1 MRRLLAFA
9 ILVVALGGFL
19 WLQATRPAPQA
30 VEVRERVWR
39 VEAMQVEPAKL
50 RPTLKLYGRVEAP
63 DRMRA
68 AAPVAGRVLDVYV
81 RDGERV
87 AAGQV
92 LARLD
97 PRDLEPRLQQARA
110 ELERE
115 IVRVQHDREALE
127 QERRLLELV
136 EARLERATRLQGAR
150 AGAESAVDQARE
162 EVIRARLALNQ
173 RNQAIAE
180 HPARLE
186 LLKARVAEA
195 ERDVS
200 RGRIV
205 APFDARI
212 SRVEVA
218 AGDPV
223 QAGQSM
229 LSLYA
234 DDALYLRAAVPAL
247 YAAELG
253 AAIAAGDVL
262 EAAVRFGTKTFAAR
276 LERIAGEGDAR
287 GVDALLRLG
296 QGVDVPAG
304 AFVEAVLERPEVQA
318 VLSLPFSALHGGDR
332 IYEVRKDRIAAQRIE
347 RVGSHEVGGVPH
359 VLLRVADS
367 DRALEVMTSHLPHA
381 VDGLAVEV
389 VRP

>member
-1 MRRLLAFA
+1 
-9 ILVVALGGFL
+9 
-19 WLQATRPAPQA
+19 
-30 VEVRERVWR
+30 
-39 VEAMQVEPAKL
+39 
-50 RPTLKLYGRVEAP
+50 
-63 DRMRA
+63 
-68 AAPVAGRVLDVYV
+68 
-81 RDGERV
+81 
-87 AAGQV
+87 
-92 LARLD
+92 
-97 PRDLEPRLQQARA
+97 
-110 ELERE
+110 
-115 IVRVQHDREALE
+115 E

-262 EAAVRFGTKTFAAR
+262 EA
-276 LERIAGEGDAR
+276 
-287 GVDALLRLG
+287 
-296 QGVDVPAG
+296 
-304 AFVEAVLERPEVQA
+304 
-318 VLSLPFSALHGGDR
+318 
-332 IYEVRKDRIAAQRIE
+332 
-347 RVGSHEVGGVPH
+347 
-359 VLLRVADS
+359 
-367 DRALEVMTSHLPHA
+367 
-381 VDGLAVEV
+381 
-389 VRP
+389 